1 MFLSYIYSINGSD
14 LEKVKHTLES
24 INAQT
29 DKDFEIIVLSDV
41 SENSEETNQYV
52 RDFFWANKNV
62 KFVENS
68 ELQGVAV
75 SWNTGLE
82 ICEGEYSIFV
92 NASDVILPN
101 HIETLKKARNEL
113 GEIDIFEYT
122 VHLGGLADSATKSFI
137 DKNKVYHLKKTNEPF
152 AFIND
157 LIQSKAFKTS
167 VIKTYA
173 FKFRRFVRYDMLFT
187 YKFLGQAQTYAFVD
201 SEPILETR
209 IEETNFSIFDLT
221 NQWPHVFNYYR
232 RIGKFREISD
242 ELNYAYYKTIVHI
255 WLWWVKK
262 YKNKVLM
269 KKAIAFAQRKFEDKR
284 ESFMNSNKV
293 YKLKKD
299 ETFTDIVE
307 NFGKWLKEILK
318 SI

>member
-1 MFLSYIYSINGSD
+1 MFLSYIYSINGGD

-24 INAQT
+24 INSQSE
-29 DKDFEIIVLSDV
+29 KDFEIIVISDV

-52 RDFFWANKNV
+52 RDFFWANNNV
-62 KFVENS
+62 KFIENS
-68 ELQGVAV
+68 ALQGVAV

-82 ICEGEYSIFV
+82 IVEGDYTVFV
-92 NASDVILPN
+92 NDSDVILPN
-101 HIETLKKARNEL
+101 HITTLKKAVTEL
-113 GEIDIFEYT
+113 GEVEIFEYH
-122 VHLGGLADSATKSFI
+122 VHLSGLADSITKTFI
-137 DKNKVYHLKKTNEPF
+137 DTGTVFNLKKTNEPF

-187 YKFLGQAQTYAFVD
+187 YKFLGQAQTYAFIE

-221 NQWPHVFNYYR
+221 NQWPHIFNYYR

-242 ELNYAYYKTIVHI
+242 ELNYAYYKTVVHI

-269 KKAIAFAQRKFEDKR
+269 KKAIAFVQRKFEDKR
-284 ESFMNSNKV
+284 ESFMNSNKI
-293 YKLKKD
+293 YKLD
-299 ETFTDIVE
+299 RDLTFKDIVE
-307 NFGKWLKEILK
+307 NFGKWVKEILK
-318 SI
+318 AV